1 MYVITDKRFSTS
13 SVNCINWSVS
23 LCRVE
28 SVLLPNKVVDQKM
41 KNWRQTSSM
50 KTSLIALLIPKN
62 NLYSDS
68 MRKAVQ
74 LPALECEVSLA
85 CLTVSHSLLN
95 KWHWNT
101 RTLCRSSVMCGS
113 FNFFL
118 WKDENNNYTSHNF
131 IFETLYI
138 VAYYRFYA
146 FLFLDFLTN
155 FSPECVE
162 WKLNGIPCVTVNIHI
177 LTWKC
182 FSCSDAVAFLNL

>member
-50 KTSLIALLIPKN
+50 KTSLIALSLPKN

-101 RTLCRSSVMCGS
+101 RSLCRSSVMCGS
-113 FNFFL
+113 FNLLL
-118 WKDENNNYTSHNF
+118 WKDENNKLYKSQFYIWNF
-131 IFETLYI
+131 VYCCLLQILCSFVSWLFNKFFTWVCRMET
-138 VAYYRFYA
+138 
-146 FLFLDFLTN
+146 
-155 FSPECVE
+155 
-162 WKLNGIPCVTVNIHI
+162 
-177 LTWKC
+177 
-182 FSCSDAVAFLNL
+182 

>member
-1 MYVITDKRFSTS
+1 M
-13 SVNCINWSVS
+13 S
-23 LCRVE
+23 LCRVG

-50 KTSLIALLIPKN
+50 KTSLIALLIPKT

-95 KWHWNT
+95 KWIETQEACVEVQWCVVLLIYSCEKMKIT
-101 RTLCRSSVMCGS
+101 
-113 FNFFL
+113 
-118 WKDENNNYTSHNF
+118 NYTSHNF
-131 IFETLYI
+131 IFGTLYI

-146 FLFLDFLTN
+146 FLFLDFLRN

-177 LTWKC
+177 LTLQC
-182 FSCSDAVAFLNL
+182 F